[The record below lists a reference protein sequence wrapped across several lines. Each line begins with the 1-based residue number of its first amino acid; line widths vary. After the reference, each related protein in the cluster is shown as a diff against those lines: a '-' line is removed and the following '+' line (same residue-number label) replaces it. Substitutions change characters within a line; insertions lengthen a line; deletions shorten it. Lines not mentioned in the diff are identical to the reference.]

1 MYKERGITIKTG
13 VIREYKDLLVIVK
26 RSLEQL
32 RYLSIYLSIYL
43 FILLFVVVVTYSSS
57 LLELLNDNYDNL
69 RYPKNID
76 ILEYIKIVK
85 IS

>member
-13 VIREYKDLLVIVK
+13 VIREYKDLLVIFK

-32 RYLSIYLSIYL
+32 GYLSIYS
-43 FILLFVVVVTYSSS
+43 FVCCLVIRSSTP
-57 LLELLNDNYDNL
+57 LELLNDNYDNL
-69 RYPKNID
+69 RYLRYPKNID
-76 ILEYIKIVK
+76 ILGYIKIVK

>member
-13 VIREYKDLLVIVK
+13 VIREYKDLLVIFK

-32 RYLSIYLSIYL
+32 RYLSIYL

-69 RYPKNID
+69 RYFIYPKNID
-76 ILEYIKIVK
+76 ILGYIKIVK